1 MKKPIISLLIS
12 LGISNILFAQWE
24 CPSQLGGNLNQ
35 FKNSNFSWGIELTGG
50 AGYLTNSSIFNGM
63 GLVGLNYTS
72 KQHTFYFE
80 GGIKTWYQ
88 GDYDLNIKASNSVS
102 GLRELFYRN
111 QGSQG
116 SLTIGLQSMRSE
128 DVYLL
133 NERVLGFNYRKDF
146 NRFGLN
152 VFGGTVSKSFARN
165 GTFCNM
171 AFLYDILPYINQPLL
186 GESLGQTNLAGLTL
200 GFHPAKEM
208 NGMSEDGLESDIK
221 ESSSSFNVETIGF
234 ALYSE
239 FGSWIKT
246 PGLIAGFYSN
256 IEIGN
261 DYWFKPEVLVS
272 ATGEQA
278 IIYCTKAGKA
288 FTWSNSHR
296 TTFEAAYYGLTS
308 ISSGSSG
315 HSGGKDNEG
324 DKEGESDKGEEAKGD
339 TKAISLFSNILAGT
353 VLRLDSPDMPFCQF
367 AAKHTIP
374 SIKTHL
380 KVQYTSQ
387 VQTAPSHELDIE
399 LGKKFFGKLLV
410 NATYGY
416 IKSPMLVTDPNL
428 FRIEMR
434 FNF

>member
-1 MKKPIISLLIS
+1 M
-12 LGISNILFAQWE
+12 GISNILFAQWE

-35 FKNSNFSWGIELTGG
+35 FNHSNFSWGVELTGG
-50 AGYLTNSSIFNGM
+50 AGYLTNSTIFNGM

-80 GGIKTWYQ
+80 GGVKTWYQ
-88 GDYDLNIKASNSVS
+88 GDYDLNIKSSNSVW
-102 GLRELFYRN
+102 GLREAFYKN
-111 QGSQG
+111 QSSLG
-116 SLTIGLQSMRSE
+116 SLTVGLQSMRSE

-133 NERVLGFNYRKDF
+133 NERVLGIDYKKDF

-171 AFLYDILPYINQPLL
+171 AYLYDILPYINQPLL

-200 GFHPAKEM
+200 GFHPSREV
-208 NGMSEDGLESDIK
+208 NGMSEDGLGSDIK

-234 ALYSE
+234 TLYSE

-246 PGLIAGFYSN
+246 PSLITGFYSN
-256 IEIGN
+256 IEFGN
-261 DYWFKPEVLVS
+261 DYWLKPEVLLS
-272 ATGEQA
+272 TTGNRA
-278 IIYCTKAGKA
+278 IIYCAKAGKG
-288 FTWSNSHR
+288 FTWTNSHR

-308 ISSGSSG
+308 ISSGNGG
-315 HSGGKDNEG
+315 HSGVKGV
-324 DKEGESDKGEEAKGD
+324 ESDKGEEANGD

-387 VQTAPSHELDIE
+387 VQASPSHELDIE
-399 LGKKFFGKLLV
+399 LGKKFFDKLLV

-416 IKSPMLVTDPNL
+416 IKSPMLVTNPNL
-428 FRIEMR
+428 FRVEMR